1 MAGYAMAP
9 DAFHLSTFLL
19 CTLGTGLQ
27 SASANAINQ
36 VRPNFRVEI
45 LSFDTVLQ
53 PITFL
58 YLSSYNKQKIVIPAK
73 VRFPSLSKR

>member
-1 MAGYAMAP
+1 MLSGVFFKIFLFYYFFCIAGLVVVTSMAGYAMAP

-36 VRPNFRVEI
+36 VR
-45 LSFDTVLQ
+45 L
-53 PITFL
+53 
-58 YLSSYNKQKIVIPAK
+58 K
-73 VRFPSLSKR
+73 